1 MIKLFQKSI
10 CPRCGQKLGIAD
22 RVCKGCGAQPEFFS
36 SDYQN
41 RCGNCAEYIGTEDQ
55 YCRYCGTKRGE
66 GSFKPYYN
74 EPQCVYGPPPVKR
87 IHSCTKCGFEW
98 STSVMIDRQRY
109 CPKCGSSCNVI
120 KDR

>member
-1 MIKLFQKSI
+1 MVKLFQKSI

-41 RCGNCAEYIGTEDQ
+41 RCGNCAEHIGTEDQ
-55 YCRYCGTKRGE
+55 YCRYCGTKRGK

-74 EPQCVYGPPPVKR
+74 EPQCVYGPPPVRR

-109 CPKCGSSCNVI
+109 CPKCGSSCNVT